1 MAELLETHRLYTCG
15 RCSTQV
21 RICRHCDHG
30 NWYCAGECAA
40 VRRRES
46 LRRAGERYQRSRRG
60 ACHHA
65 ARQRAWRAL
74 RRQKVTHQ
82 GSLPAVVTAI
92 VALTSTEVTTQVDHA
107 DIPDV
112 EPRSDRY
119 LMAIPILLCSF
130 CARVLAPFARLGP
143 LRGGP

>member
-1 MAELLETHRLYTCG
+1 MAELLETHRLYTCA

-30 NWYCAGECAA
+30 NLYCAGECAA

-46 LRRAGERYQRSRRG
+46 LHRAGERYQRSRRG
-60 ACHHA
+60 AFHHA
-65 ARQRAWRAL
+65 ARQRIWR
-74 RRQKVTHQ
+74 RRQPKVTHQ
-82 GSLPAVVTAI
+82 GSLPAVGNAI
-92 VALTSTEVTTQVDHA
+92 VALASSEVTTQVEHA

-112 EPRSDRY
+112 EPRSDRD
-119 LMAIPILLCSF
+119 LMAMPMRLCSF
-130 CARVLAPFARLGP
+130 CRRLLAPFARLGP